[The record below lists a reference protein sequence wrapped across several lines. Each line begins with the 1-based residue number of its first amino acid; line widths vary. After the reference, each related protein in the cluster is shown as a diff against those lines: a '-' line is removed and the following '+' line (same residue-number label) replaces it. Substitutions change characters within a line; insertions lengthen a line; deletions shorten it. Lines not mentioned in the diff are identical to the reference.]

1 MAKKLDQEKGLAI
14 SGFMIALI
22 SGIQNPKDFK
32 AKFDA
37 LANAIYTLGVKV
49 NPLIATSIWLA
60 SKLLTKKTGDALAKF
75 IDALIKPLSEYKP
88 KTLEAASKVI
98 ESIGKML
105 LMISAAIGI
114 ITVLVTMDLKSTL
127 IGAGIVVAIIGILLG
142 MATLV
147 ALVPKKMMLKGIEG
161 IQAIGKAAF
170 YASAAIAIIALC
182 TAVFGIE
189 GVLAASKIVV
199 GIIVTLLG
207 MARLIASDADK
218 SLPAGIDGL
227 EKIAKAAMWASL
239 SIGIIALLIKIFDIP
254 TVLIGAV
261 IVVAIIGV
269 LIFLVAKCTD
279 DKGELTAGVKGLKK
293 ISQAL
298 LLITASIAILTYLVS

>member
-114 ITVLVTMDLKSTL
+114 ITVLVMMDLKSTL
-127 IGAGIVVAIIGILLG
+127 IGAGIVVAII
-142 MATLV
+142 
-147 ALVPKKMMLKGIEG
+147 
-161 IQAIGKAAF
+161 
-170 YASAAIAIIALC
+170 
-182 TAVFGIE
+182 
-189 GVLAASKIVV
+189 
-199 GIIVTLLG
+199 
-207 MARLIASDADK
+207 R
-218 SLPAGIDGL
+218 
-227 EKIAKAAMWASL
+227 
-239 SIGIIALLIKIFDIP
+239 
-254 TVLIGAV
+254 
-261 IVVAIIGV
+261 V

-298 LLITASIAILTYLVS
+298 LLITVSIAILTYLVS

>member
-49 NPLIATSIWLA
+49 NPLIATSIWLS

-114 ITVLVTMDLKSTL
+114 ITVLVMMDLKSTL

-254 TVLIGAV
+254 TVLIGV
-261 IVVAIIGV
+261 GIVVAIIGV

-293 ISQAL
+293 ISRAL